1 VTVDITS
8 PSAGVIKSYFAA
20 EGDTVAV
27 GSNFFEIDTD
37 GKPGAAAPKQTPA
50 PPKVSTSAWHSV
62 EPPTQVLN
70 TN

>member
-50 PPKVSTSAWHSV
+50 PPK
-62 EPPTQVLN
+62 E
-70 TN
+70 